1 MSRSGRLLV
10 AAGAAAV
17 VLAAVGAPAAAASG
31 EEYRAELSRAVGLY
45 VGSDVRVLGVQV
57 GEVTGLEAR
66 GELVEATFEI
76 DDDEVRVPATA
87 RAVVV
92 APTLVSDRHLE
103 LTPPYDGGPELAP
116 GSLIP
121 LARTAVPVEVDQVF
135 AAVGELA
142 TALGPQGANRDGA
155 LDQLVR
161 TGATALDGNGAAIRT
176 AVEQLSAAVAT
187 VDGGGEDLATTL
199 EQLAT
204 LTAALAAADEPV
216 RELSGTLTAVADSLA
231 TQRGALAGSIDGLG
245 TALAEIRS
253 LVQESGP
260 GLTENVA
267 GLLDVTRTV
276 LSQEQALRETLN
288 LAPVTL
294 QNFIGTFDPQT
305 STLSARPALNGTLT
319 DDPSLVL
326 CQLIASNGLGSLCP
340 AVNAVVDPLEPFLGS
355 LPQPLGDGPEFS
367 TFFPPTPGGVR

>member
-1 MSRSGRLLV
+1 MTRSRRLAVVAASAAALLA
-10 AAGAAAV
+10 AAGAPAV
-17 VLAAVGAPAAAASG
+17 ASDG
-31 EEYRAELSRAVGLY
+31 ETYRAELTRAVGLY

-57 GEVTGLEAR
+57 GEVTGLEAK
-66 GELVEATFEI
+66 GELVEATFEV
-76 DDDEVRVPATA
+76 DDDIRIPATA
-87 RAVVV
+87 QAVVV

-121 LARTAVPVEVDQVF
+121 LARTAVPVEVDQVLG
-135 AAVGELA
+135 AVGKLA
-142 TALGPQGANRDGA
+142 SALGPEGANRDGA
-155 LDQLVR
+155 LDRLVR
-161 TGATALDGNGAAIRT
+161 TGASALDGNGVAIRT
-176 AVEQLSAAVAT
+176 ALEQLSAAVTT
-187 VDGGGEDLATTL
+187 VDGGGADLATTL

-204 LTAALAAADEPV
+204 LTAALADADQPV
-216 RELSGTLTAVADSLA
+216 RQLSTTLTAVADSLA
-231 TQRGALAGSIDGLG
+231 DQRGALAGSIDGLG
-245 TALAEIRS
+245 AALAEVRA
-253 LVQESGP
+253 LVQDSGP
-260 GLTENVA
+260 ALTANVA

-294 QNFIGTFDPQT
+294 QNFVGTFDPQT

-340 AVNAVVDPLEPFLGS
+340 AVDAVLDPLEPLLNS

-367 TFFPPTPGGVR
+367 PLFPAPAGGTR

>member
-1 MSRSGRLLV
+1 MIRSRRLAV
-10 AAGAAAV
+10 AAAAATAA
-17 VLAAVGAPAAAASG
+17 VLAALGAPAAAASG
-31 EEYRAELSRAVGLY
+31 EQYRAELSRAVGLY
-45 VGSDVRVLGVQV
+45 VGSDVRVLGVRV

-66 GELVEATFEI
+66 GELVQATFEI
-76 DDDEVRVPATA
+76 EDDVRVPASA

-121 LARTAVPVEVDQVF
+121 LARTAVPVEVDEVF

-161 TGATALDGNGAAIRT
+161 TGATALDGNGVAIRT

-187 VDGGGEDLATTL
+187 VDGGGEDLAATL

-231 TQRGALAGSIDGLG
+231 AQRGALAGSIDGLG

-260 GLTENVA
+260 ALTEDVA

-305 STLSARPALNGTLT
+305 STLSARAAVNGTLT

-340 AVNAVVDPLEPFLGS
+340 AVDAVVDPLEPLLGS

-367 TFFPPTPGGVR
+367 TFPPAPEGSR